1 MLSYF
6 INFKRMKKLILFFI
20 VVLLVS
26 CSKDDNG
33 ASSNSDPLIGNWL
46 NSESDLNNT
55 YNFKS
60 NGRFTTTEEVCTF
73 DGVEL
78 PSDLFWAANE
88 ENPDFTQVRRE
99 YRFTVTCDD
108 RDETIIV
115 SANFSDDFNTVYFVE
130 TDFRGVRQ

>member
-1 MLSYF
+1 
-6 INFKRMKKLILFFI
+6 MKKLVLFI
-20 VVLLVS
+20 VAILIIG

-33 ASSNSDPLIGNWL
+33 DTRSADPLIGTWL
-46 NSESDLNNT
+46 DSVSNYT

-60 NGRFTTTEEVCTF
+60 NGRFTTTEGEICTS

-99 YRFTVTCDD
+99 YRLTINCDD
-108 RDETIIV
+108 YEATEIV
-115 SANFSDDFNTVYFVE
+115 TAVFSDDFNTVYFVD
-130 TDFRGVRQ
+130 TDFNGVRQ